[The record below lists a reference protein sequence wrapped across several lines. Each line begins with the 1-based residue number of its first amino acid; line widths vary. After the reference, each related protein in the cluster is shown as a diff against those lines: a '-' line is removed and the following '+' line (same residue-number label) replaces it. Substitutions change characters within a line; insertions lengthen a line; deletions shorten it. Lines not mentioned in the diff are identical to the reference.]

1 MTDWWAHRFSSV
13 LLLAL
18 VFAPAC
24 ARASSSFATVT
35 ACGARIDV
43 EFRGVPTT
51 RALTR
56 GGGGGETESVS
67 RNDLLNWIN
76 SAATAVCGYYGEFPT
91 RHFSLLVKV
100 DGRRG
105 VHSGT
110 TFPRGEGFTRISVGP
125 QTTVGDL
132 KQDWMMT
139 HEMIHLAFPSMADS
153 HHWIEEG
160 IATYVEPVARVQA
173 GELPASDMWRNLVR
187 DMPQG
192 EPQPGDRGLDQTH
205 TWGRTYWGGALFC
218 LLADVQIR
226 EQTGNRMGFRMR
238 CGQFCTR
245 AEGSPRIGRLNGRSP
260 SAIKQP
266 EPAFWKTSTAK
277 CETSPTRSTCLR
289 FGRGWACRAPG
300 TAALSS
306 RQTHHWRGCGRRL
319 RVRKRKRQANNGT
332 HPDLQPG
339 HRVVPHHFKL
349 VIKRVATL
357 TRKSVGSGAPFKPSV
372 GLSGGVITDHTA

>member
-35 ACGARIDV
+35 TCGARIDV

-51 RALTR
+51 RAFTR

-226 EQTGNRMGFRMR
+226 EQTGNRMGLQDALRAILHQSGGITKDWPIERALAVGDKATGTGVLEDLYRQMR
-238 CGQFCTR
+238 DQPHPVDLPSLWKRLGVQSTR
-245 AEGSPRIGRLNGRSP
+245 DGGIEFAAN
-260 SAIKQP
+260 
-266 EPAFWKTSTAK
+266 
-277 CETSPTRSTCLR
+277 
-289 FGRGWACRAPG
+289 APL
-300 TAALSS
+300 A
-306 RQTHHWRGCGRRL
+306 
-319 RVRKRKRQANNGT
+319 RVREAITRPETQAAG
-332 HPDLQPG
+332 
-339 HRVVPHHFKL
+339 K
-349 VIKRVATL
+349 
-357 TRKSVGSGAPFKPSV
+357 
-372 GLSGGVITDHTA
+372 

>member
-35 ACGARIDV
+35 ACGARIDI
-43 EFRGVPTT
+43 EFRGEP
-51 RALTR
+51 
-56 GGGGGETESVS
+56 ESVS

-76 SAATAVCGYYGEFPT
+76 SAATAVCGYYGEFPV

-125 QTTVGDL
+125 QTTVADL

-173 GELPASDMWRNLVR
+173 GELLASDMWRNLVR

-192 EPQPGDRGLDQTH
+192 EPQPGDRGLDRTH

-218 LLADVQIR
+218 LAADVQIR
-226 EQTGNRMGFRMR
+226 EQTANRMGL
-238 CGQFCTR
+238 QDALR
-245 AEGSPRIGRLNGRSP
+245 AI
-260 SAIKQP
+260 
-266 EPAFWKTSTAK
+266 
-277 CETSPTRSTCLR
+277 LR
-289 FGRGWACRAPG
+289 
-300 TAALSS
+300 
-306 RQTHHWRGCGRRL
+306 Q
-319 RVRKRKRQANNGT
+319 
-332 HPDLQPG
+332 
-339 HRVVPHHFKL
+339 
-349 VIKRVATL
+349 
-357 TRKSVGSGAPFKPSV
+357 
-372 GLSGGVITDHTA
+372 GGVITEDWPIERALAVGDKATGTGVLEDLYRQMRDEPHPVDLPSLWKRLGVQRDQNGEIRFRTDAPLARVREAITRSATQAAGK